1 MTWKRT
7 ARLLPA
13 VAMVAIITVAGALP
27 GGELTKAEMESY
39 HRGVRDTAEA
49 VARWADVGKCEALS
63 AAAGDLA
70 RSEGIFE
77 RWFASRLSR
86 RAPAGSRYGLVTEG
100 ISRAIA
106 GGICF

>member
-13 VAMVAIITVAGALP
+13 VAMVAIITAAGALP

-49 VARWADVGKCEALS
+49 VARWADVGKWEALS

-77 RWFASRLSR
+77 RWFASRLEPTGSGRIALWLSDR
-86 RAPAGSRYGLVTEG
+86 RNQ
-100 ISRAIA
+100 
-106 GGICF
+106 

>member
-13 VAMVAIITVAGALP
+13 VAMVAIITAAGARPEL
-27 GGELTKAEMESY
+27 GERA
-39 HRGVRDTAEA
+39 RAAAEA

-77 RWFASRLSR
+77 RWFASRLEPTGSGRIALWLSDR
-86 RAPAGSRYGLVTEG
+86 RNQ
-100 ISRAIA
+100 
-106 GGICF
+106 